1 MSIQQFVT
9 LGFEPRRAGLVRGR
23 AERANAIACME
34 RIGLEMSP
42 DTPMG
47 ELPPSEARAVLI
59 AQALHRRAQVL
70 LLDEPT
76 AGMSLDQASVL
87 CSLMR
92 SLCEQGLS
100 LLFVSH
106 RLNEVERTCD
116 SVTLMKDGRTVE
128 TLEGT
133 KVTIEAMVQHLT
145 SGEQA
150 PSETGLDLPIATEP
164 LIEVHDLDL
173 LHSRVSLT
181 VRRGEVLGIAG
192 LPGSGVEDVFAAL
205 SGASR
210 PGRGCVMASGRS
222 VRSPED
228 AISAGLAYL
237 PPRRSEAAFLDA
249 SVTRNVA
256 IASLSRLS
264 VGGFI
269 TRQREASGVKESA
282 EQVNVEPLLDRPM
295 SSLSGGN
302 QQRALIARLLAT
314 GADVILL
321 EDPTLGV
328 DIQARAAIHELLI
341 DLARTGKT
349 CVVGSSEPEE
359 LASICSRI
367 LVFRSGSLVDELT
380 DKRINER
387 NVIEG
392 ITAQVAVA

>member
-1 MSIQQFVT
+1 
-9 LGFEPRRAGLVRGR
+9 
-23 AERANAIACME
+23 
-34 RIGLEMSP
+34 
-42 DTPMG
+42 
-47 ELPPSEARAVLI
+47 
-59 AQALHRRAQVL
+59 
-70 LLDEPT
+70 
-76 AGMSLDQASVL
+76 
-87 CSLMR
+87 
-92 SLCEQGLS
+92 
-100 LLFVSH
+100 
-106 RLNEVERTCD
+106 
-116 SVTLMKDGRTVE
+116 
-128 TLEGT
+128 
-133 KVTIEAMVQHLT
+133 
-145 SGEQA
+145 
-150 PSETGLDLPIATEP
+150 
-164 LIEVHDLDL
+164 
-173 LHSRVSLT
+173 
-181 VRRGEVLGIAG
+181 
-192 LPGSGVEDVFAAL
+192 
-205 SGASR
+205 
-210 PGRGCVMASGRS
+210 MASGRS